1 MHKLI
6 MPRIKSSWLKGLSIQ
21 QSTPSTLKQAAEL
34 KEVLNGFKRK
44 HKTSS

>member
-6 MPRIKSSWLKGLSIQ
+6 MPRMKSSWLKGLSIQ
-21 QSTPSTLKQAAEL
+21 QSTPSTLKRAAEL
-34 KEVLNGFKRK
+34 KEVFTGFKGK